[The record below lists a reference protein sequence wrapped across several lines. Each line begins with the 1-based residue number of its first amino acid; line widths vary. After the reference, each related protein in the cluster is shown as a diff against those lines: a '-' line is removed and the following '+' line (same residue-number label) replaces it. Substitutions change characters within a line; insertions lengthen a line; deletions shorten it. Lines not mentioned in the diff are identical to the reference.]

1 MENNLQLI
9 INYYEEIRIID
20 FWSHRQKIADL
31 MILTTGLLN
40 VLLKKEII
48 SDDEFSE
55 GFSLA
60 KKKFEKEIN
69 ELEKNIKL
77 HTDKKEEL
85 EKEILEINNKQK
97 DMKKT
102 LQDIFRINIDDMK

>member
-1 MENNLQLI
+1 MDGLELLLR
-9 INYYEEIRIID
+9 YYEEVNLCN
-20 FWSHRQKIADL
+20 FWGHRQKIADS

-40 VLLKKEII
+40 AILKKGII

-60 KKKFEKEIN
+60 KKQFEKEIN

-85 EKEILEINNKQK
+85 EKEILKINNKQK